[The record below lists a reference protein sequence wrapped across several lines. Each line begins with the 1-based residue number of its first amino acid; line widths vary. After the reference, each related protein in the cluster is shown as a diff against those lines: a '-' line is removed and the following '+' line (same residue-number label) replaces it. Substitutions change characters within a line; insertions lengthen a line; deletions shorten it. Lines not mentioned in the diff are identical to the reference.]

1 MKIHNLKIGTRL
13 GFGFGLIVLMIAV
26 MAGISLFSMSKI
38 QKDFDYNIKVSD
50 VKVEALNALRHA
62 VMKAIVTGRNISLL
76 SDPAAIEPESRRLAA
91 ERAEYVQ
98 LFDKLNLMVTPEE
111 KILLDKITATR
122 QLAIDQIKRVADLA
136 PTIEREAA
144 MTMTI
149 NQVQPLQVKTMDA
162 IGELIAFIG
171 KNADLSNQN
180 AGNTLAA
187 AGLATLVMSGLAL
200 LFSCMIAWLVTRS
213 IVVPLAAAVGAARR
227 VAEGDLSDHIVV
239 KSTDETG
246 ILMQAI
252 GDMTSYLGM
261 IMGQLRSGTETI
273 ATASGQIA
281 AGNLDLSSRTEQQ
294 ASSLEETAATME
306 ELTSTVKQN
315 ADNASQANQLAQSA
329 SEVALKGGAVV
340 AQVVD
345 TMNSIDTS
353 SKKIND
359 IIGVID
365 GIAFQTNILAL
376 NAAVEAA
383 RAGEHG
389 RGFAVVATEVRSLAQ
404 RSATAA
410 KEVKSLINDTVDK
423 VGAGSKLVQ
432 QAGTTMD
439 EVVASIRRVTDI
451 MGEISAASKEQSDGI
466 EQVNE
471 VILQMDQMTQQNAAL
486 VEQEASATASLKDLA
501 DQLAL
506 VIGQF
511 KLETMPVT
519 LRTRQDRS
527 AIRLAPPTPQA
538 SHSNNAVV
546 RSAQLKRSA

>member
-213 IVVPLAAAVGAARR
+213 IVVPLAAAVSAARR